1 MSGQTHSQPNL
12 LDKTQRGCGCNSTK
26 KPPTTSAPTTT
37 EDIMSATNNTFAVT
51 GLTCGHCV
59 GAVTDE
65 LRALPGVSE
74 VDIDLVAGGVSTVTV
89 TASAPLTEEQVTAA
103 LDEAGNYHLANI

>member
-1 MSGQTHSQPNL
+1 MSQNNSQSNL
-12 LDKTQRGCGCNSTK
+12 LDETQRGCGCSST
-26 KPPTTSAPTTT
+26 PEPHTTSPSTTT
-37 EDIMSATNNTFAVT
+37 ENAMAATNNTFAVT

-65 LRALPGVSE
+65 LRELPGVSG

-89 TASAPLTEEQVTAA
+89 TASIPPTNEQVAAA
-103 LDEAGNYHLANI
+103 LDEAGNYRLANI